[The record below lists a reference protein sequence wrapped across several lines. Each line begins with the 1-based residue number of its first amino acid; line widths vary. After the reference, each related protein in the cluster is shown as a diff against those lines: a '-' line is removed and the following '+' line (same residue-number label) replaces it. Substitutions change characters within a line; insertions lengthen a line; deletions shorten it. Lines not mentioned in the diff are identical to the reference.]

1 MLVAFST
8 SGVQRCG
15 KRRRCGVAGSGMR
28 LVRKEAQTTPTWLY
42 STALDAVAQESHG
55 LTTSAALRRVIPPV
69 AREGVV
75 AGR

>member
-1 MLVAFST
+1 
-8 SGVQRCG
+8 
-15 KRRRCGVAGSGMR
+15 VAGSGMR